1 LLSGGGD
8 ITIKG
13 RSASNGNHSRPGVTS
28 QGNLLINS
36 GTGRINILGVSS
48 INNGIE
54 LTYGASPNI
63 AITSSYAG
71 VGPAITIAGGSSP
84 YDGIRLVNQ
93 NGGNVLI
100 QSTSSTGGGI
110 LMEGSQIAA
119 TNVAIRLAN
128 ENSTSKIQIL
138 AANGDII
145 LRAVP
150 VGIITQGL
158 GQIFSYGNIYFG
170 SRLNDTQVQG
180 ITPSVISTNANVLLS
195 GNNVLFDGLRTTKA
209 GTTGSFNIEPR
220 SADNSFS
227 AATTIRNLDISTV
240 SAFTAGKAG
249 NTAALTVSS
258 ALTAAAPMTFHG
270 GAFTIG
276 GAITATNNTIN
287 IHATG
292 AVTQTQP
299 IVASN
304 LGLHGTGSFTLNN
317 TSNNV
322 GTLAGG
328 ESTTRL
334 GSLSFTDVSGG
345 LTIGTV
351 GTKSGIYSIGT
362 VSVETLAG
370 DLTIAQNI
378 STTNTTANAITV
390 NAGKSAA
397 IGSLTGG
404 DIKISGSPTPALS
417 MGTSGIAKLFSGFEL
432 NSTGLTTLVGGESNV
447 RVSADETTTVFA
459 PVLAAN
465 TAHAIYR
472 TAMGTGDLTIVSS
485 GGDIEGSTWVYDN
498 GIFTTISSPVKIDA
512 SIIQSKLA
520 LNDVAIE
527 ANKVTFSANIVNST
541 ANAFKVLSKTHIVNT
556 IATTISSNG
565 GDVLLASNVDDTN
578 DFESTTNGYIQFR
591 GGLTINTQGG
601 DITLGGGNNQ
611 GSDYA
616 LGSSAEDFTEGIRI
630 DQVANFNSGGGNIV
644 MKGKSYGRSVRWE
657 WGASGLGFYF
667 LTSADTISSGTG
679 TILLDGYSQTTT
691 SGHAAGVLFHVNNAS
706 RPFTIQSANTS
717 ADAITING
725 YAHGVYVPGADV
737 FGIET
742 EATSSLN
749 ITATA
754 LGGGITINVGNN
766 NPILVL

>member
-1 LLSGGGD
+1 
-8 ITIKG
+8 
-13 RSASNGNHSRPGVTS
+13 
-28 QGNLLINS
+28 
-36 GTGRINILGVSS
+36 
-48 INNGIE
+48 
-54 LTYGASPNI
+54 
-63 AITSSYAG
+63 
-71 VGPAITIAGGSSP
+71 
-84 YDGIRLVNQ
+84 
-93 NGGNVLI
+93 
-100 QSTSSTGGGI
+100 
-110 LMEGSQIAA
+110 
-119 TNVAIRLAN
+119 
-128 ENSTSKIQIL
+128 
-138 AANGDII
+138 
-145 LRAVP
+145 
-150 VGIITQGL
+150 
-158 GQIFSYGNIYFG
+158 
-170 SRLNDTQVQG
+170 
-180 ITPSVISTNANVLLS
+180 
-195 GNNVLFDGLRTTKA
+195 
-209 GTTGSFNIEPR
+209 
-220 SADNSFS
+220 
-227 AATTIRNLDISTV
+227 
-240 SAFTAGKAG
+240 
-249 NTAALTVSS
+249 
-258 ALTAAAPMTFHG
+258 MTFHG

-334 GSLSFTDVSGG
+334 GLLSFTDVSGG

-351 GTKSGIYSIGT
+351 GTKSGIYSSGT
-362 VSVETLAG
+362 LLLETLAG

-417 MGTSGIAKLFSGFEL
+417 MGTGGIAKLYSGFEL

-630 DQVANFNSGGGNIV
+630 DQVANFNSGGGNIALR
-644 MKGKSYGRSVRWE
+644 GKSYGRAVRYE

-667 LTSADTISSGTG
+667 LSSADTISSGTG

-706 RPFTIQSANTS
+706 RPFTIQSANTT
-717 ADAITING
+717 ANAIIING
-725 YAHGVYVPGADV
+725 YAHGTSGETW
-737 FGIET
+737 GIESELLT
-742 EATSSLN
+742 SLN
-749 ITATA
+749 ITATGA
-754 LGGGITINVGNN
+754 GGGVTINAGNN
-766 NPILVL
+766 TNDYFYDIVWRGPVNVLANGGSISLNGKYNNGKGGGRFFLENDLY